1 MSRTV
6 MAHVEK
12 IEDVYPI
19 EGADRVEMCRLLD
32 FHILV
37 KKNEVKV
44 GDLVV
49 YIEVDSILPDGLSK
63 EDSAKYDEAKLK
75 AKKATGE
82 DLKILEMEML
92 EIVSRNTILE
102 FEFLRQKKFR
112 IKALKYSKFNVI
124 SMGIVFPASILE
136 TIPKALGKESPKD
149 ITEGLDV
156 TELLGIEKV
165 VEDLEDI
172 AKDVSEKDDSSSFE
186 KFLDGKFKRYT
197 WYRSIK
203 KQLRGEKIKGVWQDW
218 MAHESDEVNVQ
229 KLFTKTKEK
238 YGNSD
243 GWVVANKLEGQN
255 LSTYLYTSS
264 TFFGMI
270 QKKHFGVCTHHRN
283 LITDDGSRFWKT
295 VKEYDLE
302 KKLRNIGQDLQL
314 RFEHCGPKIQDNIYK
329 LPNYRLYL
337 FEVWDIKNHRYYN
350 YEQFMEFS
358 KKYEIETVPIV
369 DDNFVLPETVQELLK
384 YSNGYDELIPGV
396 KVMREGVIIRRRED
410 YSISFKVK
418 SPEYAILH
426 GK

>member
-1 MSRTV
+1 MRSL
-6 MAHVEK
+6 AHIEK
-12 IEDVYPI
+12 IKDVYPI
-19 EGADRVEMCRLLD
+19 EGADRVEMCQLLD

-37 KKNEVKV
+37 KKDEVKI

-49 YIEVDSILPDGLSK
+49 YIEVDSIIPDGLSK

-82 DLKILEMEML
+82 DLKNLEAEML
-92 EIVSRNTILE
+92 EIVSRNTIPE
-102 FEFLRQKKFR
+102 FEFLRAKKMR

-124 SMGIVFPASILE
+124 SMGIVFPLSILE
-136 TIPKALGKESPKD
+136 TIPKALGKELPKD

-165 VEDLEDI
+165 VEDAEDI
-172 AKDVSEKDDSSSFE
+172 AKDVSEKDDESSFE
-186 KFLDGKFKRYT
+186 KFLDGRFKRYK

-218 MAHESDEVNVQ
+218 MAPQSDEVNVQ
-229 KLFTKTKEK
+229 KLFTKTKER
-238 YGNSD
+238 YGNSA
-243 GWVVANKLEGQN
+243 GWVVGSKLEGQN

-264 TFFGMI
+264 AFFGLT

-283 LITDDGSRFWKT
+283 LIVDDGSRFWKT
-295 VKEYDLE
+295 VKEHDLE
-302 KKLRNIGQDLQL
+302 KKIRSIGQDLQM

-329 LPNYRLYL
+329 LPNYRVYL
-337 FEVWDIKNHRYYN
+337 FEVWDIKNRRYYN
-350 YEQFMEFS
+350 YDEFIEFS

-396 KVMREGVIIRRRED
+396 KVMREGVVIRRRED